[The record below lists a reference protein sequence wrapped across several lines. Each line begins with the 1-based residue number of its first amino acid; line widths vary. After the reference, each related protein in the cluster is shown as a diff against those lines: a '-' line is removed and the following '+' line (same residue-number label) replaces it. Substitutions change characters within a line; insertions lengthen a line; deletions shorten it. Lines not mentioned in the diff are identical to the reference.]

1 MEIGTPKEDA
11 SRRDL
16 TINALFY
23 NVNTNYIED
32 FTCTGLKDL
41 EEKIVRTP
49 LAAFKTLEDD
59 PLRALRAIRFAC
71 RFNFKMEE
79 ELVKSCGDPRVHEA
93 LKNKVS
99 YERINTEFDAM
110 MIHPLAS
117 KAIVMLYEMGLI
129 KLVFPVPSNDEI
141 QLKPDTKDSHSID
154 SLKDFH
160 AHGVAMNLLADI
172 LKREQSFIK
181 GLHIYLS
188 IYLNNTLTYYTVI
201 DNSGEDAKILRIGC
215 LSKGSA
221 AFLSKHP
228 TKSKKIVSL
237 SERILLLGI
246 YNATIMIINIIIR
259 IIRFKDE
266 K

>member
-11 SRRDL
+11 ARRDL

-32 FTCTGLKDL
+32 YTGTGLKDL

-79 ELVKSCGDPRVHEA
+79 DLVKSCADPRVHEA

-129 KLVFPVPSNDEI
+129 KLVFPLPSIDQI
-141 QLKPDTKDSHSID
+141 QVKSDTKRSHNID
-154 SLKDFH
+154 SLNVFH
-160 AHGVAMNLLADI
+160 SYGVALNLLADI
-172 LKREQSFIK
+172 LKREQSFVK
-181 GLHIYLS
+181 GI
-188 IYLNNTLTYYTVI
+188 
-201 DNSGEDAKILRIGC
+201 
-215 LSKGSA
+215 
-221 AFLSKHP
+221 
-228 TKSKKIVSL
+228 
-237 SERILLLGI
+237 
-246 YNATIMIINIIIR
+246 TITI
-259 IIRFKDE
+259 
-266 K
+266 